1 MQDFNF
7 KTMKQ
12 FNNLGIQS
20 AMKNR
25 SSKVFLIIMLI
36 AFFTSCKKDIV
47 QKTVYD
53 NVIYNIDT
61 VGLYSS
67 NADKTKQKS
76 AEQFI
81 SILYSNLTNSTIPG
95 DDLNNIAELSY
106 SFGDKGLIN
115 TMLLENILGSPDI
128 QIPTD
133 EDMRNDLDA
142 FVQQTYL
149 KFYLRQPSEYE
160 KYYFKNLIAE
170 NTGITPQMVYAAF
183 AQSNEYLFY

>member
-1 MQDFNF
+1 
-7 KTMKQ
+7 
-12 FNNLGIQS
+12 
-20 AMKNR
+20 MKNR
-25 SSKVFLIIMLI
+25 SSKVFLIIMLV

-47 QKTVYD
+47 QKTIYD

-160 KYYFKNLIAE
+160 KYYFKNLIVE
-170 NTGITPQMVYAAF
+170 DVGITPQMVYAAF